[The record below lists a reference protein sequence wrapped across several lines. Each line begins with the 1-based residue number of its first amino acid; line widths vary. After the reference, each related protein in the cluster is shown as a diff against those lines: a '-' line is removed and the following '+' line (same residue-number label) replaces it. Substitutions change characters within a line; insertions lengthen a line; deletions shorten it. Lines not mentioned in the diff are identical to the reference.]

1 MDFKKIMSEMLL
13 NIKKNEITI
22 STELNNNSE
31 IINKSK
37 IGGKPYLPKDFIWPY
52 YQRLPL
58 SFLAQINLEEVSSL
72 DKDKLLPD
80 KGMLYF
86 FYELETQE
94 WGYKPQSKGCA
105 KVFYFEDTSNFSLI
119 DFPKDMGDDYKI
131 PEFKVN
137 FKSNISLP
145 SYEDFFNLVEDKEEL
160 EDITEDEFYDIYHS
174 AYDEL
179 SKKYLVPIEKYTKLL
194 AYPDVIQN
202 SMEEE
207 CEAVSRGINMGGI
220 GYLYLKKYHN
230 GIKKASK
237 DWILLFQMDTVE
249 SDDYELMF
257 GDCGHIYFWIRK
269 QDLANKNFENIWLIL
284 QCS

>member
-1 MDFKKIMSEMLL
+1 MDFKKIITEMLDNL
-13 NIKKNEITI
+13 KKNEITL
-22 STELNNNSE
+22 STEFNNNSE
-31 IINKSK
+31 IVDKSK

-52 YQRLPL
+52 YQGLPL

-94 WGYKPQSKGCA
+94 WGYSPQDKGCA
-105 KVFYFEDTSNFSLI
+105 KVFYFENTTNFTLI
-119 DFPKDMGDDYKI
+119 NFPEDMEDYYKI

-145 SYEDFFNLVEDKEEL
+145 SYENFYLILKEQDTFKKQDISFKDFIPL
-160 EDITEDEFYDIYHS
+160 
-174 AYDEL
+174 YDEIFI
-179 SKKYLVPIEKYTKLL
+179 PDNNYTKLL
-194 AYPDVIQN
+194 GYPEVIQN
-202 SMEEE
+202 PMEEE
-207 CEAVSRGINMGGI
+207 CEAVTRGFNMGGI
-220 GYLYLKKYHN
+220 ESYPKQYQKE
-230 GIKKASK
+230 IRSASK

-257 GDCGHIYFWIRK
+257 GDCGHIYFWIK
-269 QDLANKNFENIWLIL
+269 KEDLANKNFENIWLIL
-284 QCS
+284 QCY